1 MTSDTNEKHL
11 DVYENRYE
19 LHQDNETTV
28 YYQGFQNEATQQ
40 RYAKINHKLE
50 NGYLDN
56 EIASIPTKDFSELS
70 KENREL
76 LRNMVDGITSE
87 VGRALV
93 GLACLQLTIK
103 SIAPEQSV
111 RLHKGSTIRGKFSW
125 TDGIS
130 MRSLDRNFNT
140 PFLRKHGLLN
150 LNRDG
155 VFMTRSLAENYPYS
169 MLYKAEMR
177 GPFNQ
182 WIEIVDA
189 IESNTLPAELGLCY
203 LIALLQ
209 NRSDIFKQQADKA
222 CLLTEKF
229 NGKSF
234 DQIKELISSFFNTT
248 DYSARAFEVTMHGFY
263 QAMDELHFLGDADV
277 VPMSQMRSANKKH
290 GNVGDI
296 ELVENGTIIEAW
308 DAKYGKPYLRDE
320 LEELRD
326 KLLMHPDVRIAGF
339 VCDGKVDL
347 RKDIISRRK
356 ELELETGTEIHLFS
370 FDEWVAFESENLNE
384 AQKDCLAY
392 KWLIAIVE
400 SFAQKR
406 LKTAPI
412 DEPCDAWINDLIK
425 IMK

>member
-1 MTSDTNEKHL
+1 MTNDMNEKHL

-28 YYQGFQNEATQQ
+28 YYQGFQNEAAQQ

-56 EIASIPTKDFSELS
+56 EIASITTKDFSELS

-111 RLHKGSTIRGKFSW
+111 RLHKGSTTRGKFSW
-125 TDGIS
+125 VDGIS

-140 PFLRKHGLLN
+140 PFLRKYGLLN
-150 LNRDG
+150 VNRDG

-189 IESNTLPAELGLCY
+189 IENNTLPAELGLCY

-222 CLLTEKF
+222 CLLAKKF

-234 DQIKELISSFFNTT
+234 DRIKELISSFFNTT

-296 ELVENGTIIEAW
+296 ELAENGTIIEAW

-356 ELELETGTEIHLFS
+356 ELELETGTEVHLFS
-370 FDEWVAFESENLNE
+370 FDEWVAFESGNLNE
-384 AQKDCLAY
+384 EQKDCLAY
-392 KWLIAIVE
+392 KWLVAIVE

-406 LKTAPI
+406 LKMAPI
-412 DEPCDAWINDLIK
+412 DEPCDAWINDLIE